1 MDIRNVYVI
10 VGKGYTVEKVKEDL
24 RLERYNHNFAFGEM
38 LTDDQKTI
46 GIVQAD
52 EVWTFG
58 NVVANK
64 EYNLA
69 LINQKDI
76 WVMG

>member
-1 MDIRNVYVI
+1 MDIRDVYVI
-10 VGKGYTVEKVKEDL
+10 IGKGYNIEKVREEL
-24 RLERYNHNFAFGEM
+24 QLENYKHNFAFGEL
-38 LTDDQKTI
+38 LTDEQKTI
-46 GIVQAD
+46 AMIQSD
-52 EVWTFG
+52 EVWVFG

-69 LINQKDI
+69 LINSKDI